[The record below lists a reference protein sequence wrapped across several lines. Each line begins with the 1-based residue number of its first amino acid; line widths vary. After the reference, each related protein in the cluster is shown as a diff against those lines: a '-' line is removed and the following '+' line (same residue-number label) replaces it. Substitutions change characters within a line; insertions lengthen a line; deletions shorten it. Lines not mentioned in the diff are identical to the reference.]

1 MARKTRNQEEENKNN
16 ASDDRNTIVFWL
28 QKVHDKMED
37 MEMKQ
42 QEQCKLLKNQQS
54 SIDKINKE
62 VSSIKEYFNN
72 GYSRSR
78 AESLEHVRWHFTINF
93 APVELQLLFNQSY
106 LKNDPPFIPKKFREG
121 QIPGETE
128 QQRKRKQRMETFKLT
143 LEIEKLQEE
152 SRMQQAKIDETERIN
167 KSENMTI
174 LKPEER

>member
-1 MARKTRNQEEENKNN
+1 
-16 ASDDRNTIVFWL
+16 
-28 QKVHDKMED
+28 MED

-106 LKNDPPFIPKKFREG
+106 LKNDPPFIPKKFRER

-128 QQRKRKQRMETFKLT
+128 EQRKLESFKLP
-143 LEIEKLQEE
+143 LEIEKLDEE
-152 SRMQQAKIDETERIN
+152 SSKHQATIHESEKQIDE
-167 KSENMTI
+167 
-174 LKPEER
+174 